1 MPSPTREDTAAGSR
15 RTDDGGA
22 ESRGR
27 ETRGDGR
34 DLVCALEMELTNRSL
49 SNKMDCVSCDDLLN
63 RNCANSAEVSV
74 PLSPMGKRAT
84 HMEGD
89 DLCRLIDRKF
99 LIEDKKRLCALAL
112 GTALVGILLMIIH
125 AEICPY
131 VYEPGS
137 KVSLV
142 INCSISLSTGCLL
155 ILIIAFH
162 YKDIRVLMNKHP
174 ARTLLVFI
182 LLFWLTASWT
192 LTLCERRTEAL
203 ATGRMDTAL
212 WLIAITF
219 LTVGYGDVAPKTSC
233 GKGVCLFTGVMGV
246 ACTAMLVAIVTEKL
260 ALNKGEKHVHFFM
273 MDSQISKR

>member
-15 RTDDGGA
+15 RADDGGA

-34 DLVCALEMELTNRSL
+34 DLVCALEMELTSRSL

-63 RNCANSAEVSV
+63 RNCADSAEVSV

-131 VYEPGS
+131 VYEPQQHASSTCGKKFSCKPQSIRPPSSCKVAVIDYSVEGPHASS
-137 KVSLV
+137 KHQPHVFERLRERKQ
-142 INCSISLSTGCLL
+142 GLL
-155 ILIIAFH
+155 I
-162 YKDIRVLMNKHP
+162 Y
-174 ARTLLVFI
+174 T
-182 LLFWLTASWT
+182 
-192 LTLCERRTEAL
+192 
-203 ATGRMDTAL
+203 
-212 WLIAITF
+212 
-219 LTVGYGDVAPKTSC
+219 
-233 GKGVCLFTGVMGV
+233 
-246 ACTAMLVAIVTEKL
+246 
-260 ALNKGEKHVHFFM
+260 
-273 MDSQISKR
+273 

>member
-15 RTDDGGA
+15 RADDGGV
-22 ESRGR
+22 ESRDR

-131 VYEPGS
+131 VYEP
-137 KVSLV
+137 VV
-142 INCSISLSTGCLL
+142 CSCVQPCIIFLSNLL
-155 ILIIAFH
+155 IKPLQFQTSTDWPRITDVLTSS
-162 YKDIRVLMNKHP
+162 YDSDICDSR
-174 ARTLLVFI
+174 LVG
-182 LLFWLTASWT
+182 S
-192 LTLCERRTEAL
+192 
-203 ATGRMDTAL
+203 
-212 WLIAITF
+212 
-219 LTVGYGDVAPKTSC
+219 
-233 GKGVCLFTGVMGV
+233 
-246 ACTAMLVAIVTEKL
+246 
-260 ALNKGEKHVHFFM
+260 
-273 MDSQISKR
+273 